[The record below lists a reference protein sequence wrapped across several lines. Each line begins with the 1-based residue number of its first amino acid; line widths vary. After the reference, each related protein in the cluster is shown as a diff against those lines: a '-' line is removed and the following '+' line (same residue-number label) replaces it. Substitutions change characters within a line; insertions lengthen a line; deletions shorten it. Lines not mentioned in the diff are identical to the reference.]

1 MEVPVVYSTQ
11 QTTSTKW
18 KNFLAFWLFGLTSN
32 YSFVV
37 MLSGAFD
44 IIHNLEKNRNTT
56 LAGDVE
62 DADSPYNDSCTPLFN
77 YSSNSS
83 SYQPRQPCQ
92 TQGTAVCS
100 CALVF
105 TDLGCYNLQ
114 VILLADVLPAFL
126 IKSTAV
132 YFINFIPYW

>member
-1 MEVPVVYSTQ
+1 MA
-11 QTTSTKW
+11 
-18 KNFLAFWLFGLTSN
+18 NILAFWLFGLTNN
-32 YSFVV
+32 YPYVV

-44 IIHNLEKNRNTT
+44 IIQEFEENHNST

-83 SYQPRQPCQ
+83 SYQPHQPCQ

-100 CALVF
+100 CAPVF
-105 TDLGCYNLQ
+105 TDN
-114 VILLADVLPAFL
+114 
-126 IKSTAV
+126 
-132 YFINFIPYW
+132 